1 MNPDVFLRT
10 PSWTR
15 WIMLLP
21 VSAGTYFVVF
31 WGVVL
36 GSKVLDFFSR
46 PGVGGWGGNFFELLI
61 APALAGYYA
70 ITAPMFIAPS
80 QRQAVALALAA
91 VWMVV
96 YGALA
101 GAVVF
106 SGSWK
111 VMLAIVTSLAGTLVA
126 LIGHSS
132 ES

>member
-1 MNPDVFLRT
+1 MNSDVFLRP

-15 WIMLLP
+15 WIMFLP
-21 VSAGTYFVVF
+21 VSAGAYFVVF

-46 PGVGGWGGNFFELLI
+46 PGVGGWGANFFELLI

-70 ITAPMFIAPS
+70 IAAPMFIAPS
-80 QRQAVALALAA
+80 QRRAVALTIVAI
-91 VWMVV
+91 WMVV
-96 YGALA
+96 YGVLA

-111 VMLAIVTSLAGTLVA
+111 VMLAIVTSIAGTLAA
-126 LIGHSS
+126 LVGHSS